1 VISQVENTQHLHEEL
16 QLGNKLSQCVHTGER
31 SEFDLLLAML
41 DQDVQQ
47 HSQFTLPKTE
57 SKEQQTDCDSLRK
70 LFNLPAKQPLGLD
83 SVEQIEQFNQA
94 DLVEKG
100 CIDSIRL
107 RACLNPSA
115 VAFRDDKSHIETAL
129 VNNLSLHCR
138 HRLNQ
143 NQLEKQPSKRLAFDA
158 AGWLSGIRDTVV
170 ASSLV

>member
-1 VISQVENTQHLHEEL
+1 MISQVENTQHLHEEL
-16 QLGNKLSQCVHTGER
+16 QLGNKLNQCVHTGER
-31 SEFDLLLAML
+31 SEFALLLAML

-57 SKEQQTDCDSLRK
+57 QKDKQIDCDSLRK
-70 LFNLPAKQPLGLD
+70 LFKLPAKQPLGLD
-83 SVEQIEQFNQA
+83 SVDKIEQFNQA

-107 RACLNPSA
+107 KACLNPSA
-115 VAFRDDKSHIETAL
+115 VAFRDDKGHIETAL

-143 NQLEKQPSKRLAFDA
+143 NQLEKQSNKRLSFDA
-158 AGWLSGIRDTVV
+158 AAWLSGIRDAVV

>member
-1 VISQVENTQHLHEEL
+1 MISQVENTQHLHEEL
-16 QLGNKLSQCVHTGER
+16 QLGNKLNECVHTGER
-31 SEFDLLLAML
+31 SEFALLLAML

-47 HSQFTLPKTE
+47 HSQFTLPKTDMTE
-57 SKEQQTDCDSLRK
+57 KQTDCDSLRK
-70 LFNLPAKQPLGLD
+70 LFNLPSKQPLGLD
-83 SVEQIEQFNQA
+83 SVEEIEQYNQA

-115 VAFRDDKSHIETAL
+115 MAFRDDKSHIETAL

-143 NQLEKQPSKRLAFDA
+143 KQLEKQPTKRLAFDA